1 MLTSFLK
8 HSRQGIYIKVR
19 NIFYLMRNR
28 CVLHFISSE
37 CEGGGKKEDST
48 LGEEDHM
55 RLIPLRHNKL
65 VTNYSSRL

>member
-1 MLTSFLK
+1 MS
-8 HSRQGIYIKVR
+8 
-19 NIFYLMRNR
+19 
-28 CVLHFISSE
+28 HFISSK

-65 VTNYSSRL
+65 VTNYSSHL